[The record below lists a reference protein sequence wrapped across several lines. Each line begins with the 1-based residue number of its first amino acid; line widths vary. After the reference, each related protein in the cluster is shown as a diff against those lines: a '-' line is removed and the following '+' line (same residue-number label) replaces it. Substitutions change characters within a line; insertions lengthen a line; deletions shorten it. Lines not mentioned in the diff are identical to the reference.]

1 MKDILMVLPFL
12 NSSPFV
18 PPAQDYYKE
27 IPDVEIAGV
36 DTGKD
41 PVSTYSDIEYM
52 VPGILNRIAEA
63 EMEGRRAAIVGCFGD
78 PALAAARQMVKI
90 PVLGP
95 GETALAV
102 ASTLGHK
109 ILLLEPS
116 RDFVFPT
123 EEMVAKYGY
132 AERVVGIHHVAVTLE
147 ACCTVF
153 TEQTE
158 ATQKLSLEVAEEVR
172 KRVSE
177 SGAHVV
183 ILGCIGLAG
192 FVDIVNRALAES
204 GYICPIVEPGAVVM
218 RYAHFLVQL
227 KLNQSREMW
236 RI

>member
-1 MKDILMVLPFL
+1 MKDILMIVPFL
-12 NSSPFV
+12 NSSPVV
-18 PPAQDYYKE
+18 PPTRDYYKD
-27 IPDVEIAGV
+27 ISDVEIVGV
-36 DTGKD
+36 DAGKD
-41 PVSTYSDIEYM
+41 PVTTYSDIEYM
-52 VPGILNRIAEA
+52 IPGVLNRIAEA
-63 EMEGRRAAIVGCFGD
+63 EREGRRAAIVGCFGD

-116 RDFVFPT
+116 KEFVFPT
-123 EEMVAKYGY
+123 EEIVAKYGY
-132 AERVVGIHHVAVTLE
+132 AEKVVGIHHLEVPLE

-158 ATQKLSLEVAEEVR
+158 TTQKLSLQVAEEVC

-177 SGAHVV
+177 TGAHVL

-204 GYICPIVEPGAVVM
+204 GSVCPIVEPGAAVM
-218 RYAHFLVQL
+218 GYAKFLLQL

>member
-12 NSSPFV
+12 NSSAIV
-18 PPAQDYYKE
+18 PPTQHYYND
-27 IPDVEIAGV
+27 ISDVEIVGV
-36 DTGKD
+36 DEGKD
-41 PVSTYSDIEYM
+41 PVITYSDIEYM
-52 VPGILNRIAEA
+52 LPGILNRIVKAE
-63 EMEGRRAAIVGCFGD
+63 EQGHRAAIVGCFGD
-78 PALAAARQMVKI
+78 PALAAVRQMVKI

-116 RDFVFPT
+116 KEFVFPT
-123 EEMVAKYGY
+123 EEMVAKYGF
-132 AERVVGIHHVAVTLE
+132 AERVVGTDHVEVPLE

-158 ATQKLSLEVAEEVR
+158 AIKKMSLEVAEEVC

-192 FVDIVNRALAES
+192 FVDIVNHALGRS
-204 GYICPIVEPGAVVM
+204 GYTCPIVEPGAVVM
-218 RYAHFLVQL
+218 QYAKFLLQL

>member
-1 MKDILMVLPFL
+1 MKDVLMVLPFL
-12 NSSPFV
+12 NSSPFIL
-18 PPAQDYYKE
+18 PTRDYYKD
-27 IPDVEIAGV
+27 IDGVEIVGV
-36 DTGKD
+36 DEGKD
-41 PVSTYSDIEYM
+41 PVITYSDIEYM
-52 VPGILNRIAEA
+52 MPGILNRIAKAEA
-63 EMEGRRAAIVGCFGD
+63 EGHPAAVIGCFGD
-78 PALAAARQMVKI
+78 PALAAVRQKVKI

-116 RDFVFPT
+116 KEFVFPT

-132 AERVVGIHHVAVTLE
+132 TDKVVGIHHVEVPLE

-153 TEQTE
+153 RDQTE
-158 ATQKLSLEVAEEVR
+158 ATQKLSNEVAQEVC

-192 FVDIVNRALAES
+192 FVDIVNRALGES
-204 GYICPIVEPGAVVM
+204 GYMVPIVEPGAVVM
-218 RYAHFLVQL
+218 GYAKFLLQL
-227 KLNQSREMW
+227 NLNQSREMW

>member
-1 MKDILMVLPFL
+1 MKDVLMVLPFL

-18 PPAQDYYKE
+18 LPTRDYYKD
-27 IPDVEIAGV
+27 IGGVEIVGV
-36 DTGKD
+36 DEGKD
-41 PVSTYSDIEYM
+41 PLVAYSDIEYM
-52 VPGILNRIAEA
+52 MPGILNRVTKAEA
-63 EMEGRRAAIVGCFGD
+63 EGHRAAIIGCFGD
-78 PALAAARQMVKI
+78 PALAAVRQMVKI
-90 PVLGP
+90 PVFGP

-109 ILLLEPS
+109 ILLLAPS
-116 RDFVFPT
+116 IDFVFPT

-132 AERVVGIHHVAVTLE
+132 KDRVVGIHHVEVPLE
-147 ACCTVF
+147 ACCTAF

-158 ATQKLSLEVAEEVR
+158 ATQKLSNEVAEEVC

-183 ILGCIGLAG
+183 VLGCIGLAG
-192 FVDIVNRALAES
+192 FVDIVNRALGES
-204 GYICPIVEPGAVVM
+204 GYMCPIVEPGAVVM
-218 RYAHFLVQL
+218 EYAKFLLQL